1 MTKAEVLRAIRDAEE
16 NARKI
21 IAKSELEATDIITKA
36 RLSATEVIQSG
47 KANSESASQGIISE
61 ARGVAEKEA
70 KKVTKGGE
78 SSIDSIHN
86 QSQNNR
92 KKAVKIILDAF
103 RSS

>member
-1 MTKAEVLRAIRDAEE
+1 MTKLAVLKAIRDAEE
-16 NARKI
+16 HAREI
-21 IAKSELEATDIITKA
+21 IAKSELEAAEIVTKA

-47 KANSESASQGIISE
+47 KADSESASQGIISE
-61 ARGVAEKEA
+61 ARGIAEKEA

-78 SSIDSIHN
+78 SSINSIHN
-86 QSQNNR
+86 HSQSNR